1 MNILKRVWQWLFTK
15 HQKENTVTD
24 TTATDTAATT
34 DTASDSTST
43 EDTATTTAT
52 DTTGTATTTTTV
64 TTDDSV
70 LDQVKEL
77 LVKIGHDVESE
88 WDEVV
93 ALAKKLVT
101 KSSS

>member
-1 MNILKRVWQWLFTK
+1 MLNPIKWLLQKNEPATK
-15 HQKENTVTD
+15 EITVTD
-24 TTATDTAATT
+24 TVVETPAEPTIVTTSGEPVATT
-34 DTASDSTST
+34 Q
-43 EDTATTTAT
+43 
-52 DTTGTATTTTTV
+52 TTTTTV
-64 TTDDSV
+64 ATDDSV